1 MDLFQAGHVTL
12 KDTNGIDMSFGNAE
26 AMVELTRMIGNR
38 EGIGD
43 KLALGSYR
51 FAESFGHPEFA
62 MTVKKQEMP
71 AYDPRGVQGIGLNYA
86 TSNRGG
92 CHVRGYTI
100 SVEVL
105 GCGGKMD
112 PRVTEEKAG
121 LVKVFQDLTAA
132 IDSSGACLFGTFGM
146 TGEDFASMLT
156 SLTGVTYTL
165 ADYLQAGERIWNL
178 ERMFNL
184 AAGLTGADDN
194 LPERLLKSPIK
205 TGPAKGEVNRLSEM
219 LPEYYQLR
227 GWDAQGVPTSGK
239 LEELALV

>member
-1 MDLFQAGHVTL
+1 
-12 KDTNGIDMSFGNAE
+12 
-26 AMVELTRMIGNR
+26 
-38 EGIGD
+38 
-43 KLALGSYR
+43 
-51 FAESFGHPEFA
+51 
-62 MTVKKQEMP
+62 
-71 AYDPRGVQGIGLNYA
+71 VQGIGLNYA